1 MDLNVVM
8 ESDCLM
14 CGGLHSLDAEQLKA
28 RAPIV
33 LRRGVGM
40 VSSPAE
46 AEQRVR
52 EGLYSW
58 RRSQR
63 WGLDGGELCM

>member
-1 MDLNVVM
+1 M

-14 CGGLHSLDAEQLKA
+14 CGGREFQSLGAEQLKA

-33 LRRGVGM
+33 LGRVVGM
-40 VSSPAE
+40 VNSPAE
-46 AEQRVR
+46 VEQRVR
-52 EGLYSW
+52 EGVYSW

-63 WGLDGGELCM
+63 